1 MKSVDHLKLF
11 LRTKIFK
18 KFENLS
24 RFELVLRQKSCEGD
38 VCDILKI
45 SLTESENCH
54 QPSSSPLSVTN
65 IVVI

>member
-1 MKSVDHLKLF
+1 MKSADHLKLF

-45 SLTESENCH
+45 LLN
-54 QPSSSPLSVTN
+54 LKIVTN
-65 IVVI
+65 IVRLHFLSPTSM